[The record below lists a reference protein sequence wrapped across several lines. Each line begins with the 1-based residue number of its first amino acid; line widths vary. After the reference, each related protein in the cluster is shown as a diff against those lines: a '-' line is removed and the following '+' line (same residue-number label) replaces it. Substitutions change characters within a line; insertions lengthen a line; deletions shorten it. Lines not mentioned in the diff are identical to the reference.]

1 LGFTGEETGMQG
13 SDFYAAKLS
22 NEQRSKIDAMVN
34 LDTLGLGPTKVWAS
48 HSDKQLLDA
57 LARIANLLKL
67 PIAAVNVDRVGTTDS
82 ESFAQFKIP
91 RITIHSV
98 TQETWPILHSKQD
111 ALTAI
116 HPDDY
121 YASYHFIV
129 AYLAFLDAT
138 LGQSAAVPAQ

>member
-1 LGFTGEETGMQG
+1 
-13 SDFYAAKLS
+13 
-22 NEQRSKIDAMVN
+22 
-34 LDTLGLGPTKVWAS
+34 
-48 HSDKQLLDA
+48 
-57 LARIANLLKL
+57 
-67 PIAAVNVDRVGTTDS
+67 VNVDRVGTTDS